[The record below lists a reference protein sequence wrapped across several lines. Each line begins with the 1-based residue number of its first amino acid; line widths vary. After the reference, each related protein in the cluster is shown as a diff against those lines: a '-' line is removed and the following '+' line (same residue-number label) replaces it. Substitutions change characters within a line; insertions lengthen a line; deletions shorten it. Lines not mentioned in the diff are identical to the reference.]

1 VSDAQT
7 WSPLPVVI
15 SNWWAL
21 VLHGLFNVVFGLAA
35 LLWPSLTLLML
46 LYLFAAYALVDGV
59 FAIVAALRPFACH
72 TRGWWLLVE
81 AVIGILTGL
90 VVTLFLPGI
99 TALVL
104 LYVIAA
110 WFVFTGIVRTIATI
124 SLRRQIENEW
134 LMVLSGMLS
143 IVFGIVLAVLPVVG
157 LLSLAWLI
165 GIYTLTVGILAIA
178 LGLGVRRHEGAEAG
192 RRVN

>member
-7 WSPLPVVI
+7 RSPLPVMVG
-15 SNWWAL
+15 NWWAL
-21 VLHGLFNVVFGLAA
+21 ILRGLFAVLFGLAA
-35 LLWPSLTLLML
+35 LLWPGLTLLVL

-59 FAIVAALRPFACH
+59 FAIVAAFKPSARHA
-72 TRGWWLLVE
+72 RGWWLVAE

-90 VVTLFLPGI
+90 VTILLPGI

-110 WFVFTGIVRTIATI
+110 WFMFTGIVRTIAAI

-134 LMVLSGMLS
+134 LMVSTGVLSV
-143 IVFGIVLAVLPVVG
+143 VFGIILAVLPGVG

-165 GIYTLTVGILAIA
+165 GIYALVIGILLIA
-178 LGLGVRRHEGAEAG
+178 LGLRARRHEGSGAD
-192 RRVN
+192 RRVT